1 MKIVDSSENSIE
13 RDRHLSYHNMTTLVS
28 MPVEKVQK
36 KKVSSL
42 LEKLNPKS
50 NTRLVKY
57 LPNKLAGNSSAVPV
71 PVSTEDKLKRRNKS
85 LAENKG
91 SFPILRMNE
100 SQQNLTKRKK
110 KVNDEFPYFTPSKF
124 KQQLLKTRLNLHNPA
139 LSQLPTDGLHTA
151 G

>member
-57 LPNKLAGNSSAVPV
+57 LPNKLAGN
-71 PVSTEDKLKRRNKS
+71 
-85 LAENKG
+85 
-91 SFPILRMNE
+91 
-100 SQQNLTKRKK
+100 
-110 KVNDEFPYFTPSKF
+110 
-124 KQQLLKTRLNLHNPA
+124 
-139 LSQLPTDGLHTA
+139 
-151 G
+151 